1 MYIIVTAWD
10 SEKANLNSTVE
21 AIRGLTRDCMERT
34 IERGVILG
42 SGSAEKGE
50 IKNTPAYLEAYE
62 MGKEA

>member
-21 AIRGLTRDCMERT
+21 AIRGLTRDCMEGT
-34 IERGVILG
+34 IEKGIILG

-50 IKNTPAYLEAYE
+50 IKNSAAYLEAYE
-62 MGKEA
+62 MGKKA